1 METVYL
7 QLGSN
12 LGDRAAWMHQAIELI
27 GQQFGEI
34 KLKSSVY
41 ETAAWGVQNQQN
53 FLNQVIQI
61 HTTLTPIQ
69 ILQQCQAIE
78 TELGRT
84 RTEHWGARTMDIDI
98 LFISDKII
106 DQAPQL
112 IVPHP
117 YIAERKF
124 VLQPLEE
131 IAPEFIHP
139 IFKQSISQ
147 LLYLCKDQGEVRK
160 I

>member
-12 LGDRAAWMHQAIELI
+12 LGDRAAWLHQAIDLI
-27 GQQFGEI
+27 GRQFGGI
-34 KLKSSVY
+34 KLRSSVY
-41 ETAAWGVQNQQN
+41 ETAAWGVQNQQD

-61 HTTLTPIQ
+61 HTSLTPLQ

-78 TELGRT
+78 IELGRT

>member
-1 METVYL
+1 M
-7 QLGSN
+7 
-12 LGDRAAWMHQAIELI
+12 
-27 GQQFGEI
+27 
-34 KLKSSVY
+34 
-41 ETAAWGVQNQQN
+41 
-53 FLNQVIQI
+53 
-61 HTTLTPIQ
+61 
-69 ILQQCQAIE
+69 QQCQAIE